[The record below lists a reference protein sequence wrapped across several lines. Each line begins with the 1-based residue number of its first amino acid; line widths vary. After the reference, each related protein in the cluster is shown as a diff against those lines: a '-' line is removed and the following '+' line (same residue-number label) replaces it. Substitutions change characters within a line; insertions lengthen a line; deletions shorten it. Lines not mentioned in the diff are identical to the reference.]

1 VEFHTEAAL
10 LNFAEPPAMPQ
21 DVAIALTASQADTA
35 APAIVSFTTGA
46 HYNESMGKTVLRLA
60 FTHMAVFEPRVSMDS
75 TPYAP
80 YDHRRRSGDVGTED
94 ALSSEPQP
102 VWGKNLGSDP
112 PYNYYM
118 QYM

>member
-1 VEFHTEAAL
+1 
-10 LNFAEPPAMPQ
+10 MPTSDQ
-21 DVAIALTASQADTA
+21 TRSNQTAQADTA

-60 FTHMAVFEPRVSMDS
+60 FTDMAVFEPRVSMDS
-75 TPYAP
+75 TPY
-80 YDHRRRSGDVGTED
+80 GTED

-112 PYNYYM
+112 PYNDYM
-118 QYM
+118 QYMCGVFFVEMWTNDDEGFPMPEVSRR